1 MKRNLKKVLDD
12 ILFQNTGS
20 TTAILEAVTNKTV
33 EVEIIQESII
43 HDDRYSNQYNWGDS
57 LILRA
62 TTLKAGGIDISDNI
76 VIYDPNK
83 INQLDNFNVQNC
95 SFPIGKVLENIDY
108 RRITIN
114 SGETTANYLSEY
126 CEFFNLTATKYPVKE
141 YQYIHDGEVYF
152 HIIELYLDDNLL
164 MVLHDDLIWFKD
176 NFLSW

>member
-1 MKRNLKKVLDD
+1 MKRDLKKVLDD

-33 EVEIIQESII
+33 EVEIIQENII

-57 LILRA
+57 LMLRA
-62 TTLKAGGIDISDNI
+62 TILKAGGIDISDNI

-83 INQLDNFNVQNC
+83 INQLDNFSVQNC

-114 SGETTANYLSEY
+114 SGVKNANYLSEY
-126 CEFFNLTATKYPVKE
+126 CDFFNLTTTKYPVKE
-141 YQYIHDGEVYF
+141 YQYIHDNEVYF

-164 MVLHDDLIWFKD
+164 KVLKD
-176 NFLSW
+176 TLT